1 MATAV
6 EHAPAGKQVG
16 HHLTSLSYSQVT
28 RCTWRGM
35 GTTTS
40 SPAALFSCANS
51 ARTLMKMIACRH
63 GGRTSSGRIC
73 QWLLTCWSP
82 GCINPRPC
90 NCAIPSSCKG
100 LAPSCAGPVD
110 LALSSQQLQER
121 ACGGLPHVCACV
133 NARRSPGT
141 ALLAASSS
149 ASIQAVDFGMS
160 CVCVCAH
167 DVHGQAMLRQTKSRQ
182 PHLVGSIAIIFYCC
196 VNFEG
201 RFEVKG
207 APAVTLTNLR
217 VAEWLTS
224 LQGHGAA
231 MSSPQQQSMFAPVEF
246 EHRQRHRPGSQ
257 ATHCCP
263 CKRH

>member
-1 MATAV
+1 MPGQMVPGRGSADGNSSGACACRKASRTPP
-6 EHAPAGKQVG
+6 HLFIILAGDSLHLAGHG
-16 HHLTSLSYSQVT
+16 HHHLQPSSTLFMCKL
-28 RCTWRGM
+28 CTHFDEDDRLQAWRQD
-35 GTTTS
+35 
-40 SPAALFSCANS
+40 P
-51 ARTLMKMIACRH
+51 
-63 GGRTSSGRIC
+63 SGRIC

-90 NCAIPSSCKG
+90 NCAIPSSCQG

-149 ASIQAVDFGMS
+149 ASMQPVDFGMS

-167 DVHGQAMLRQTKSRQ
+167 GVHGQAMLRQTKSRQ

-231 MSSPQQQSMFAPVEF
+231 MSSPQQQSNVCSC
-246 EHRQRHRPGSQ
+246 GV
-257 ATHCCP
+257 
-263 CKRH
+263 